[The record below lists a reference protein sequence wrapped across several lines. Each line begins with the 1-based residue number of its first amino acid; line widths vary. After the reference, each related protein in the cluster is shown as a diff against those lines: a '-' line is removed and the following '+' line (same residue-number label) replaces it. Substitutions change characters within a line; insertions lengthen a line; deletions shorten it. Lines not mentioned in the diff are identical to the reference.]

1 MISVVVH
8 CCRNYNVSFRRIIK
22 AIDFAEPTPT
32 KVCFKRILL
41 QPRPEIQFLADV
53 HLGGGGSSSSSVGG
67 GGPSTELSLTSETRC
82 NFAAPS
88 SLFQRWNLHLRYN
101 FGHLRNLPEEYP
113 TNNVIQILLVIR
125 RCRGDTTVAKHIT
138 SRIFLNEKELVAA
151 LNKFVSSF
159 RYDVPIKLV
168 VRDFSSVSYEQ
179 QAAVVGNS
187 SIIIGMHGTA
197 DYY

>member
-1 MISVVVH
+1 MLSLH

-22 AIDFAEPTPT
+22 AIDFAEPSPT

-53 HLGGGGSSSSSVGG
+53 HVGSGSSSSSSSSSG
-67 GGPSTELSLTSETRC
+67 GGPSMDLPLTSETRC

-113 TNNVIQILLVIR
+113 TNNAMQILLVIR
-125 RCRGDTTVAKHIT
+125 RSRGENTVAKHVS
-138 SRIFLNEKELVAA
+138 SRIFLNEKELVSA

-159 RYDVPIKLV
+159 RTDVPIKLV
-168 VRDFSSVSYEQ
+168 VQDFSSLSYEQ
-179 QAAVVGNS
+179 QSAVVGNS
-187 SIIIGMHGTA
+187 SIIIGMHGRLLI
-197 DYY
+197 